1 MRVGTGDRGG
11 RDGRAASVLGMK
23 INEPPRDPWQR
34 RLDVLERLDRETDVW
49 VATAGP
55 DGVPCL
61 VALWFVRYEECLWLS
76 TRLTNPTGRN
86 LRDGG
91 LARLAFGDTR
101 DVVLIDGDVT
111 TYEGGEVPAGA
122 VEAFAA
128 KTGWDPRRDGT
139 AYAFFRV
146 RPRDVQAWREVRE
159 LRGRHVMRD
168 GVWAA

>member
-1 MRVGTGDRGG
+1 MEIIEPLRG
-11 RDGRAASVLGMK
+11 
-23 INEPPRDPWQR
+23 PRQR
-34 RLDVLERLDRETDVW
+34 RADVLDRLEREIDVW

-61 VALWFVRYEECLWLS
+61 VALWFVWDGECLWLS

-91 LARLAFGDTR
+91 RARLAFGDTR

-111 TYEGGEVPAGA
+111 AYAGDEVPDAA

-128 KTGWDPRRDGT
+128 KTGWDPRSDGV

-146 RPRDVQAWREVRE
+146 RPRDVQAWREECE
-159 LRGRHVMRD
+159 LRGRHVMRE
-168 GVWAA
+168 GVWAV

>member
-1 MRVGTGDRGG
+1 ME
-11 RDGRAASVLGMK
+11 
-23 INEPPRDPWQR
+23 IIEPPRGPRQR

-55 DGVPCL
+55 EGLPCL
-61 VALWFVRYEECLWLS
+61 VALWFAWDGECLWLS

-91 LARLAFGDTR
+91 RARLAFGDTR

-111 TYEGGEVPAGA
+111 TYQGGEVPAGA
-122 VEAFAA
+122 VEAFTGR
-128 KTGWDPRRDGT
+128 TGWDPRRDGA

-146 RPRDVQAWREVRE
+146 RPREVQAWREERE
-159 LRGRHVMRD
+159 LRGRHVMRE
-168 GVWAA
+168 GVWVA

>member
-1 MRVGTGDRGG
+1 MEIIEPLRG
-11 RDGRAASVLGMK
+11 
-23 INEPPRDPWQR
+23 PRQR
-34 RLDVLERLDRETDVW
+34 RLDVLDRLDREIDVW

-61 VALWFVRYEECLWLS
+61 VALWFVWDGECLWLS

-91 LARLAFGDTR
+91 RARLAFGDTR

-111 TYEGGEVPAGA
+111 TYTGGEVPLGA
-122 VEAFAA
+122 VDAFAA
-128 KTGWDPRRDGT
+128 KTGWDPRRDSA

-146 RPRDVQAWREVRE
+146 RPREVQAWREERE
-159 LRGRHVMRD
+159 LRGRHVMRE